1 MQRNSTQGGPTGSGG
16 RCPFVPGSGKI
27 PPYLAGRDVPQRV
40 CLEFLD
46 SIRAGGSPSGDIVLY
61 GPRGNG
67 KTALLLWMESR
78 AKALNIEVRAL
89 AAAHVQTKRD
99 LVAQLSRP
107 ANWLNRLG
115 TISWKGLQWKAP
127 DDTAEAL
134 IQVLQR
140 QLRKAPLAILI
151 DEAHTLDIA
160 VGRSLLAA
168 TQRLRGLHAPLL
180 LVLAGTPGLLDH
192 LGTMGA
198 TFWERNQI
206 LPFDRLDDQ
215 DARSAIRVPF
225 EEAGRSISSEVL
237 QQAASASHG
246 YPFFL
251 QIWGKALWGP
261 DESPTTTVT
270 ESDVER
276 ARTEFESRRNRFY
289 RLRCDE
295 LRRMGLLNTAAA
307 LAKAYGDKQTLS
319 GPRITGALEESL
331 RQQGR
336 PSDAASIAATC
347 SNLVSVGYIWDTRSE
362 AAETYKR
369 GIPSLMDFVLDAV
382 RQS

>member
-1 MQRNSTQGGPTGSGG
+1 M
-16 RCPFVPGSGKI
+16 
-27 PPYLAGRDVPQRV
+27 
-40 CLEFLD
+40 
-46 SIRAGGSPSGDIVLY
+46 VLY

-67 KTALLLWMESR
+67 KTALLVWMESR
-78 AKALNIEVRAL
+78 AKALNIEVRAF
-89 AAAHVQTKRD
+89 AAAHVQTTRD

-107 ANWLNRLG
+107 ANWLSRLG
-115 TISWKGLQWKAP
+115 AISRKGLQWKAP

-140 QLRKAPLAILI
+140 QLHKAPLAILI

-160 VGRSLLAA
+160 IGRSILVTA
-168 TQRLRGLHAPLL
+168 QRLRSLNAPLL

-206 LPFDRLDDQ
+206 LPFDRLEDQ

-225 EEAGRSISSEVL
+225 EEAGRTISSEAL

-246 YPFFL
+246 YPYFL
-251 QIWGKALWGP
+251 QLWGKALWGP
-261 DESPTTTVT
+261 DKDPTGTVT

-276 ARTEFESRRNRFY
+276 ARTEFESERNRFY
-289 RLRCDE
+289 GLRCDE
-295 LRRMGLLNTAAA
+295 LRRMDLLNVAAA
-307 LAKAYGDKQTLS
+307 LAKAYGDKPTLRGS
-319 GPRITGALEESL
+319 RIAGVLEESL

-336 PSDAASIAATC
+336 PCDAASVAATC
-347 SNLVSVGYIWDTRSE
+347 SGLVSVGYIWDTRSS
-362 AAETYKR
+362 AGETYTR
-369 GIPSLMDFVLDAV
+369 GIPSLMDFVLEAV
-382 RQS
+382 SQG

>member
-1 MQRNSTQGGPTGSGG
+1 ML
-16 RCPFVPGSGKI
+16 V
-27 PPYLAGRDVPQRV
+27 
-40 CLEFLD
+40 
-46 SIRAGGSPSGDIVLY
+46 
-61 GPRGNG
+61 
-67 KTALLLWMESR
+67 WMESE
-78 AKALNIEVRAL
+78 AKALGIEVRAL
-89 AAAHVQTKRD
+89 AAAHVQTERE
-99 LVAQLSRP
+99 LAAQVAGP
-107 ANWLNRLG
+107 ANWLGRLG
-115 TISWKGLQWKAP
+115 AIALKGLRGKASAAK
-127 DDTAEAL
+127 TKGL
-134 IQVLQR
+134 LQTLQR
-140 QLRKAPLAILI
+140 QSRKAPLAILI
-151 DEAHTLDIA
+151 DEAHTLDLA

-168 TQRLRGLHAPLL
+168 TQRLRGLGVPLL

-198 TFWERNQI
+198 TFWERNRI
-206 LPFDRLDDQ
+206 LPFDRLKDQ

-225 EEAGRSISSEVL
+225 EEAGWTISSEVL

-276 ARTEFESRRNRFY
+276 ARTEFESRRNLLY

-295 LRRMGLLNTAAA
+295 LRRMGLLNIAAA
-307 LAKAYGDKQTLS
+307 LAEAYGDKPALS
-319 GPRITGALEESL
+319 GSCITEVLEESL
-331 RQQGR
+331 RQEGR
-336 PSDAASIAATC
+336 PCDAASVTATC
-347 SNLVSVGYIWDTRSE
+347 SSLVSIGYIWDTRSE

>member
-1 MQRNSTQGGPTGSGG
+1 ML
-16 RCPFVPGSGKI
+16 V
-27 PPYLAGRDVPQRV
+27 
-40 CLEFLD
+40 
-46 SIRAGGSPSGDIVLY
+46 
-61 GPRGNG
+61 
-67 KTALLLWMESR
+67 WMESE
-78 AKALNIEVRAL
+78 AKALGIEVRAL
-89 AAAHVQTKRD
+89 AEAHLQTERD

-107 ANWLNRLG
+107 ANWLSRLG
-115 TISWKGLQWKAP
+115 AIALTGLRGKAP
-127 DDTAEAL
+127 AGKTEGL
-134 IQVLQR
+134 LQTLQR
-140 QLRKAPLAILI
+140 QSRKAPLAILI

-168 TQRLRGLHAPLL
+168 TQRLRGLGAPLL

-198 TFWERNQI
+198 TFWERNRI
-206 LPFDRLDDQ
+206 LPFDRLKDQ

-225 EEAGRSISSEVL
+225 EEAGWTISSEVL

-261 DESPTTTVT
+261 DESHPSTVT

-276 ARTEFESRRNRFY
+276 ARTEFESRRNLLY
-289 RLRCDE
+289 RLRWDE
-295 LRRMGLLNTAAA
+295 LRRMGLLNIAAA
-307 LAKAYGDKQTLS
+307 LAEAYGDKPALS
-319 GPRITGALEESL
+319 GSCITEILEESL
-331 RQQGR
+331 RQEGR
-336 PSDAASIAATC
+336 PCDAASVTATC
-347 SNLVSVGYIWDTRSE
+347 SSLVSIGYIWDPRSE

>member
-1 MQRNSTQGGPTGSGG
+1 ML
-16 RCPFVPGSGKI
+16 V
-27 PPYLAGRDVPQRV
+27 
-40 CLEFLD
+40 
-46 SIRAGGSPSGDIVLY
+46 
-61 GPRGNG
+61 
-67 KTALLLWMESR
+67 WMESE
-78 AKALNIEVRAL
+78 AKALGIEVRAL
-89 AAAHVQTKRD
+89 AEAHLQTERD
-99 LVAQLSRP
+99 LVVQLSRP
-107 ANWLNRLG
+107 ANWLSRLG
-115 TISWKGLQWKAP
+115 AIALTGLRGKAP
-127 DDTAEAL
+127 AGKTEGL
-134 IQVLQR
+134 LQTLQR
-140 QLRKAPLAILI
+140 QSRKAPLAILI

-168 TQRLRGLHAPLL
+168 TQRLRGLGVPLL

-198 TFWERNQI
+198 TFWERNRI
-206 LPFDRLDDQ
+206 LPFDRLEDQ
-215 DARSAIRVPF
+215 DAHSAIRVPF
-225 EEAGRSISSEVL
+225 EEAGRTISSEAL

-276 ARTEFESRRNRFY
+276 ARTEFESRRNLFY
-289 RLRCDE
+289 GLRCDE

-307 LAKAYGDKQTLS
+307 LAEAYGDKPTLS
-319 GPRITGALEESL
+319 GSCVTGVLEESL
-331 RQQGR
+331 RQQGL
-336 PSDAASIAATC
+336 PCDAASVAATC
-347 SNLVSVGYIWDTRSE
+347 SNLVSVGYIWDPRSE